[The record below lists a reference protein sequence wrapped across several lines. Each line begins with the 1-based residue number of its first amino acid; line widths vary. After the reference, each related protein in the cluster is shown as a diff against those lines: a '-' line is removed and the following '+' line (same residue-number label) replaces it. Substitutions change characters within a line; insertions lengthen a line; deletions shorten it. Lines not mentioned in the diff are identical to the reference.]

1 MDTGTIILIVIIA
14 IVVLLVLWYFKTYN
28 SLIALRNRKDD
39 QFSQI
44 DVQLK
49 RRSDLIPNLVETVK
63 GYAKHESDTLE
74 NVIQARNSYV
84 TATSTEDKVKASGEI
99 TSALN
104 KLFALSESYPDLKA
118 NTNFMSLQNDLKDT
132 EDKISMARQFY
143 NDSVLTYNNKVESIP
158 SNIVANIGGFKKGEF
173 FQVDE
178 SEKEAP
184 KVKFYL
190 DFIVLFLRRIL

>member
-1 MDTGTIILIVIIA
+1 MNTGTIILIVIIA
-14 IVVLLVLWYFKTYN
+14 IIVLLVLWYFKTYN
-28 SLIALRNRKDD
+28 SLIVLRNRKDD

-74 NVIQARNSYV
+74 SVIQARNSYV
-84 TATSTEDKVKASGEI
+84 TASTNEDKMKASGEI
-99 TSALN
+99 TNALN

-143 NDSVLTYNNKVESIP
+143 NDSVLTYNNKVESVP

-173 FQVDE
+173 FQIAE
-178 SEKEAP
+178 SEKKAP
-184 KVKFYL
+184 KVEF
-190 DFIVLFLRRIL
+190 